1 MSSQRPE
8 IEKVIN
14 SFRKALAKQGIKADR
29 IIVFGS
35 RAQGTAGEN
44 SDIDLVVDIDEED
57 PIAYSDKYFN
67 LKFHLEKLL
76 NRRIDL
82 LELNAIKNSFL
93 KSQIDKTKVLI
104 YGN

>member
-1 MSSQRPE
+1 MNGLSEHIGQIKELCDSN
-8 IEKVIN
+8 KV
-14 SFRKALAKQGIKADR
+14 KALFA
-29 IIVFGS
+29 FGS
-35 RAQGTAGEN
+35 VTTDHFRSD
-44 SDIDLVVDIDEED
+44 SDIDLVVEIGEED

>member
-1 MSSQRPE
+1 MNGLSEHIGQIKELCDSNN
-8 IEKVIN
+8 V
-14 SFRKALAKQGIKADR
+14 KALFA
-29 IIVFGS
+29 FGS
-35 RAQGTAGEN
+35 VTTDRFRSD
-44 SDIDLVVDIDEED
+44 SDIDLVVEIDEED
-57 PIAYSDKYFN
+57 PIAYADKYFN

-82 LELNAIKNSFL
+82 LELKAIKNSFL